1 MSSANQPNVSKLG
14 ASFMVPSSEMRPCV
28 VRSPISPQ
36 KLAGARIEPPVSE
49 PVAMSASLPATAAAD
64 PDDEP
69 PVTRSGAAGFT
80 GNGEMRILAE
90 QREGKLVGL
99 GLADEARAGIENHL
113 HGRARCARRH
123 GFRRTSGNCRN
134 RCGSRRRRRCP

>member
-14 ASFMVPSSEMRPCV
+14 ASCMAPSSEMRPCV
-28 VRSPISPQ
+28 VRRPISPQ

-49 PVAMSASLPATAAAD
+49 PVAMSASLPATATAD

-80 GNGEMRILAE
+80 GNGKCAFWPNSAKASSSVWVLPTKRAPASRIICTAGAV
-90 QREGKLVGL
+90 REAASLSANFRKLPQPV
-99 GLADEARAGIENHL
+99 R
-113 HGRARCARRH
+113 
-123 GFRRTSGNCRN
+123 
-134 RCGSRRRRRCP
+134 